1 MKIVLLVLVLTSSIF
16 AQSADRE
23 KIGENRMKMMQE
35 KEVFMIAAMTKD
47 LNISSEQAEKFFPI
61 HNAFKKKSEEAKLS
75 HSKHIRSLR
84 EAAKNDRSKFDV
96 DSAID
101 SKLKMQGKLA
111 RLESKFLKDT
121 KGILTEEQRIK
132 LLFFEERMKTRMA
145 KNKSEK
151 NAELE
156 KRNFDRKKK
165 RN

>member
-1 MKIVLLVLVLTSSIF
+1 MKIVLLVLVLTSSLF
-16 AQSADRE
+16 AQSVDKE
-23 KIGENRMKMMQE
+23 KIGKNRMNMMQE
-35 KEVFMIAAMTKD
+35 KEVFIIAAMTKD

-61 HNAFKKKSEEAKLS
+61 HNEYKKKSEEAKLS
-75 HSKHIRSLR
+75 HSKHIRNLR
-84 EAAKNDRSKFDV
+84 EKAKNDRSKFDV

-121 KGILTEEQRIK
+121 KGILTEDQRVK

-151 NAELE
+151 NAKLE
-156 KRNFDRKKK
+156 KRNFDRNKK